1 MDGIHLINSLKSFA
15 NIARLSCDVYHNKW
29 YTEAVEL
36 ANRLDIK
43 QETPRTVGRQY
54 YRNNVPA
61 ETPSEY
67 FKRAVTIPILDHLK
81 SELENRFDLNSLS
94 CYKGASIIP
103 TKIAQLKNK
112 NINWKCEFK
121 EFANLYLNDLP
132 SPYLLDHELDLW
144 EIYWDSFQE
153 TKPSNIT
160 KTMKLVEFTGFEN
173 IKVALQILATLPL
186 TSNECERSFSSM
198 KLLKTFS
205 RSTMSAERLNGL
217 SLMYKHQQIIPKT
230 SEILNK
236 FGLKNRR
243 LDFSK
248 R

>member
-1 MDGIHLINSLKSFA
+1 M
-15 NIARLSCDVYHNKW
+15 Y
-29 YTEAVEL
+29 
-36 ANRLDIK
+36 LD
-43 QETPRTVGRQY
+43 
-54 YRNNVPA
+54 
-61 ETPSEY
+61 
-67 FKRAVTIPILDHLK
+67 
-81 SELENRFDLNSLS
+81 
-94 CYKGASIIP
+94 
-103 TKIAQLKNK
+103 
-112 NINWKCEFK
+112 
-121 EFANLYLNDLP
+121 DLP
-132 SPYLLDHELDLW
+132 SPSSLDNELDLW

-243 LDFSK
+243 LDFNK